1 MGLFFYA
8 KWHKHRVC
16 FKRNKLIILLAN
28 YLILSYYISI
38 NKGNNMSENK
48 NVIQKY
54 KGKITCNRSILLSI
68 IDLATREIC
77 GVSGLASSFKS
88 KVSSMFSK
96 NKNPSVRVRF
106 NANGSLSVDV
116 YVRLFY
122 GYSVPDIAYKIQE
135 NIKNGIS
142 AMIDMRATR
151 VNVHVMGVDFE
162 NDEPVSA

>member
-1 MGLFFYA
+1 
-8 KWHKHRVC
+8 
-16 FKRNKLIILLAN
+16 
-28 YLILSYYISI
+28 
-38 NKGNNMSENK
+38 MSEKK

-88 KVSSMFSK
+88 KISSMFSK

>member
-8 KWHKHRVC
+8 TWHKHRVC

-28 YLILSYYISI
+28 YLILSYYISV

-88 KVSSMFSK
+88 KISSVFSK

-162 NDEPVSA
+162 NDEPISA

>member
-28 YLILSYYISI
+28 YLILSYYICI

-88 KVSSMFSK
+88 KISSMFSK

>member
-8 KWHKHRVC
+8 IWHKHRVC

-28 YLILSYYISI
+28 YLILSYYICI

-88 KVSSMFSK
+88 KISSMFSK

>member
-1 MGLFFYA
+1 
-8 KWHKHRVC
+8 
-16 FKRNKLIILLAN
+16 
-28 YLILSYYISI
+28 
-38 NKGNNMSENK
+38 MSENK

-88 KVSSMFSK
+88 KVSSLFSK

-162 NDEPVSA
+162 TDEAVSA

>member
-8 KWHKHRVC
+8 TWHKHRVC

-38 NKGNNMSENK
+38 NKGNNMRENK

-88 KVSSMFSK
+88 KISSMFSK